1 MSGGPIIRSSISIIL
16 VRIVGAGLALLAQ
29 VVASR
34 IIGAEEFGRYSL
46 MLVWL
51 LLLGHGATAGTNPL
65 LCRYIAQYL
74 KSGDIPVIAGL
85 LRWAISVVL
94 AAGMTLGVS
103 AVLLIHAGMVAVS
116 PELILLAMLAFSAIP
131 LLVLQDFL
139 ESIARGIDRPA
150 LGIVPAYLV
159 RHLAIIL
166 GVGSAFLLG
175 HQAGAVTV
183 MSMTIIGLAISLA
196 VQFVLLRRHLGGMLR
211 AAAPVYRRREW
222 VRTTLPLALGE
233 AAEVLLLNADILI
246 LGMFV
251 EPELVAYY
259 FAATRLA
266 QVLTYIPYGM
276 SAATAQRMAA
286 LAEARERGQL
296 QTLINHTT
304 LVSGGLTLL
313 TALVMAVLAP
323 NLLTLFGSEYAQAAP
338 LVAILAGGIAFACL
352 LGPGE
357 DTLNMLGQER
367 AGLACM
373 AAALAVNLALSLF
386 LVPRMGAAGAAWA
399 SAIALATR
407 GLLAAG
413 FAKRNLNLYLPLGAS
428 RLAGA

>member
-1 MSGGPIIRSSISIIL
+1 MSDAPAITSSISIIL
-16 VRIVGAGLALLAQ
+16 VRIAGAGLALLAQ
-29 VVASR
+29 IIASR
-34 IIGAEEFGRYSL
+34 VIGAEEFGRYSL

-51 LLLGHGATAGTNPL
+51 LVLGHGATVGTNPL

-94 AAGMTLGVS
+94 AVGVILGAS
-103 AVLLIHAGMVAVS
+103 AVLLIHTGIVAVS
-116 PELILLAMLAFSAIP
+116 PETILLATLAFGAVP

-150 LGIVPAYLV
+150 LGIMPAYLV

-166 GVGSAFLLG
+166 GIGSAFLLG
-175 HQAGAVTV
+175 HHAGAVTV
-183 MSMTIIGLAISLA
+183 MSMTIIGLVISLTI
-196 VQFVLLRRHLGGMLR
+196 QFILLHRHIGRLLRGT
-211 AAAPVYRRREW
+211 APVYRLQEW
-222 VRTTLPLALGE
+222 TRTGFPMALSE

-276 SAATAQRMAA
+276 SAVTAQRMAA
-286 LAEARERGQL
+286 LAESHERGRL
-296 QTLINHTT
+296 QALIDQTT
-304 LVSGGLTLL
+304 LVSGGLAVLA
-313 TALVMAVLAP
+313 ALAMAVLAP
-323 NLLTLFGSEYAQAAP
+323 YLLALFGSDYAQAAP
-338 LVAILAGGIAFACL
+338 LVAILTGGIAFACL

-357 DTLNMLGQER
+357 DTLNMLGEER
-367 AGLACM
+367 AGLTCIM
-373 AAALAVNLALSLF
+373 AALTVNLALNLL
-386 LVPRMGAAGAAWA
+386 LVPRMGPAGAAWA

>member
-1 MSGGPIIRSSISIIL
+1 MLIIL
-16 VRIVGAGLALLAQ
+16 VRITGAGLALLAQ
-29 VVASR
+29 IIASR

-51 LLLGHGATAGTNPL
+51 LLLGHGATVGANPL
-65 LCRYIAQYL
+65 LCRYIAQYM
-74 KSGDIPVIAGL
+74 KSGDIAAITGL

-94 AAGMTLGVS
+94 AAGIGLAAITI
-103 AVLLIHAGMVAVS
+103 LLIHTGMIAVGSETILVAT
-116 PELILLAMLAFSAIP
+116 LAFSAVP

-159 RHLAIIL
+159 RHLAIIV
-166 GVGSAFLLG
+166 GVSSAFLLG

-183 MSMTIIGLAISLA
+183 MSMTVIGLVISLTI
-196 VQFVLLRRHLGGMLR
+196 QFILLRRHLGTLLR
-211 AAAPVYRRREW
+211 GAAPVYRRREW
-222 VRTTLPLALGE
+222 VRTALPMALSE

-266 QVLTYIPYGM
+266 QVLTYVPYGM
-276 SAATAQRMAA
+276 SAVTAQRMAA
-286 LAEARERGQL
+286 LAEGRERGQL
-296 QTLINHTT
+296 QALINHAT
-304 LVSGGLTLL
+304 LVSGGIATLA
-313 TALVMAVLAP
+313 ALAMVVLAP
-323 NLLTLFGSEYAQAAP
+323 YLLALFGSEYAQAAP

-367 AGLACM
+367 AGLACIV
-373 AAALAVNLALSLF
+373 AALAINLALNLL
-386 LVPRMGAAGAAWA
+386 LVPGWGPVGAAWA
-399 SAIALATR
+399 CAVALATR

-413 FAKRNLNLYLPLGAS
+413 FARRNLNLYLPLGAS

>member
-1 MSGGPIIRSSISIIL
+1 MSDAPAITSSISIIL
-16 VRIVGAGLALLAQ
+16 VRIAGAGLALLAQ
-29 VVASR
+29 IIASR
-34 IIGAEEFGRYSL
+34 VIGAEEFGRYSL

-51 LLLGHGATAGTNPL
+51 LVLGHGATVGTNPL

-94 AAGMTLGVS
+94 AVGVILGAS
-103 AVLLIHAGMVAVS
+103 AVLLIHTGIVAVS
-116 PELILLAMLAFSAIP
+116 PETILLATLAFSAVP

-150 LGIVPAYLV
+150 LGIMPAYLV

-166 GVGSAFLLG
+166 GIGSAFLLG
-175 HQAGAVTV
+175 HHAGAVTV
-183 MSMTIIGLAISLA
+183 MSMTIVGLVISLTI
-196 VQFVLLRRHLGGMLR
+196 QFILLHRHIGRLLRGT
-211 AAAPVYRRREW
+211 APVYRLQEW
-222 VRTTLPLALGE
+222 TRTGFPMALSE

-276 SAATAQRMAA
+276 SAVTAQRMAA
-286 LAEARERGQL
+286 LAESHERGRL
-296 QTLINHTT
+296 QALIDQTT
-304 LVSGGLTLL
+304 LVSGGLAVLA
-313 TALVMAVLAP
+313 ALAMAVLAP
-323 NLLTLFGSEYAQAAP
+323 YLLALFGSDYAQAAP
-338 LVAILAGGIAFACL
+338 LVAILTGGIAFACL

-357 DTLNMLGQER
+357 DTLNMLGEER
-367 AGLACM
+367 AGLTCIM
-373 AAALAVNLALSLF
+373 AALTVNLALNLL
-386 LVPRMGAAGAAWA
+386 LVPRMGPAGAAWA

>member
-1 MSGGPIIRSSISIIL
+1 MLIIL
-16 VRIVGAGLALLAQ
+16 VRITGAGLALLAQ
-29 VVASR
+29 IIASR

-51 LLLGHGATAGTNPL
+51 LLLGHGATVGTNPL
-65 LCRYIAQYL
+65 LCRYIAQYM
-74 KSGDIPVIAGL
+74 KSGDIPAIAGL

-94 AAGMTLGVS
+94 AVGLTLGAG
-103 AVLLIHAGMVAVS
+103 AVLLIHTGAVAVG
-116 PELILLAMLAFSAIP
+116 PEMILIATLAFGAVP

-150 LGIVPAYLV
+150 LGIVPAYLI
-159 RHLAIIL
+159 RHLSIIV
-166 GVGSAFLLG
+166 GVSSAFLLG
-175 HQAGAVTV
+175 HQAGALTV
-183 MSMTIIGLAISLA
+183 MSMTVIGLVISLA
-196 VQFVLLRRHLGGMLR
+196 IQFVLLHRHIGTLLR
-211 AAAPVYRRREW
+211 GTAPVYRQRAW
-222 VRTTLPLALGE
+222 VRTVLPMALSE

-266 QVLTYIPYGM
+266 QVLTYVPYGM
-276 SAATAQRMAA
+276 SAVTAQRMAA
-286 LAEARERGQL
+286 LAERHERGQL
-296 QTLINHTT
+296 QALINHTT
-304 LVSGGLTLL
+304 LVSGGLATLA
-313 TALVMAVLAP
+313 ALCMAVLAP
-323 NLLTLFGSEYAQAAP
+323 YLLALFGSDYAAAAP

-357 DTLNMLGQER
+357 DALNMLGQEQ
-367 AGLACM
+367 AGLACI
-373 AAALAVNLALSLF
+373 AAALAVSLALNLL
-386 LVPRMGAAGAAWA
+386 LVPSLGPLGAACA
-399 SAIALATR
+399 SAVALATR

-428 RLAGA
+428 RLARA